1 MGTESDG
8 VDAVRDAGGAA
19 SAGGT
24 GGEGGDPAPPAVP
37 AGTAT
42 RRGSWAGGEWWAPLL
57 YRLAS
62 VQRAGAAHGL
72 LVHTVDL
79 TGERPAIIAS
89 WPGGR
94 ERRVRVDAGT
104 GAAALV
110 EALRPGGP
118 VVPPAGDGGQA
129 ARAPGPEASVPLR
142 HAMLLEELSASSQAW
157 SARAGERFALLRIE
171 VRTGG
176 GRAGE
181 AVTYLAA
188 ERPARGDAVVL
199 RVPPAAPAEM
209 TGVAYRV
216 VDRLLWT
223 RTTGL
228 PTLGRIAGREAFL
241 DFLP

>member
-1 MGTESDG
+1 M
-8 VDAVRDAGGAA
+8 
-19 SAGGT
+19 GT
-24 GGEGGDPAPPAVP
+24 GGDGADAADGGAPGDPAIPEGGAHRV
-37 AGTAT
+37 T
-42 RRGSWAGGEWWAPLL
+42 SWAGGEWWAPLL

-79 TGERPAIIAS
+79 TGERPALIAS

-94 ERRVRVDAGT
+94 ERRVRVAPGI

-110 EALRPGGP
+110 DALRPGGP
-118 VVPPAGDGGQA
+118 IVPPPHDDGGPFG
-129 ARAPGPEASVPLR
+129 APGRDAPVPIR
-142 HAMLLEELSASSQAW
+142 HACLLEELSGSSQAW
-157 SARAGERFALLRIE
+157 SARAGERFGLLRIE

-188 ERPARGDAVVL
+188 DRPARGDAVVL
-199 RVPPAAPAEM
+199 RVPPTAPAE
-209 TGVAYRV
+209 TAGIAYRV
-216 VDRLLWT
+216 VDRLRWT

-228 PTLGRIAGREAFL
+228 PALGRIAGREAFL

>member
-1 MGTESDG
+1 ME
-8 VDAVRDAGGAA
+8 
-19 SAGGT
+19 SAGA
-24 GGEGGDPAPPAVP
+24 DPAHL
-37 AGTAT
+37 TS
-42 RRGSWAGGEWWAPLL
+42 RAGGEWWAPLL
-57 YRLAS
+57 HRLAG
-62 VQRAGAAHGL
+62 VQRAGSVHGL
-72 LVHTVDL
+72 LIHTVDL
-79 TGERPAIIAS
+79 TGERPALIAS

-94 ERRVRVDAGT
+94 EQRVRVDAGT

-118 VVPPAGDGGQA
+118 VLPPPDGGGEHSRPAGPG
-129 ARAPGPEASVPLR
+129 APVPLR
-142 HAMLLEELSASSQAW
+142 HALLLEELSASSQAW
-157 SARAGERFALLRIE
+157 SARAGERFGLLRVE

-176 GRAGE
+176 GRAGD

-199 RVPPAAPAEM
+199 RVPPAEPPEIAGGP
-209 TGVAYRV
+209 YRA

-228 PTLGRIAGREAFL
+228 PALGRIAGREAFL